1 MPRLDEDRLFPVD
14 EGSRRLARDLFES
27 VCNLPIVSPHGH
39 MDPRWFAE
47 NSAFK
52 NPADLFVTPD
62 HYVFWMLYSQG
73 VGLDNLGIPR
83 RDGSRAAVDPRE
95 VWRIFA
101 KHYHL
106 FRATPSRTGSSASAA
121 SPRP

>member
-1 MPRLDEDRLFPVD
+1 MPRLDEDRLFPAD

-27 VCNLPIVSPHGH
+27 VRNLPIVSPHGH
-39 MDPRWFAE
+39 TDPRWFAE
-47 NSAFK
+47 DSAFK

-62 HYVFWMLYSQG
+62 HYVFRMLYSQG
-73 VGLDNLGIPR
+73 VGLDDLGIPR

-101 KHYHL
+101 KHYYL
-106 FRATPSRTGSSASAA
+106 SA
-121 SPRP
+121 PRRRGFG